1 MNQKAKQKPYW
12 EMTTREL
19 SEATKE
25 FDEEFVIDKCKPLS
39 PEMRERW
46 ERAKRKVGRPR
57 QGRGVRVIS
66 VSVERDLLAR
76 SDALAKRI
84 GISRAALISRGLK
97 AVLAARRQAVK
108 A

>member
-1 MNQKAKQKPYW
+1 MKKKPVQKPYW

-25 FDEEFVIDKCKPLS
+25 FDKPFVAETFKPLS

-46 ERAKRKVGRPR
+46 ERAKRKVGRPK

-76 SDALAKRI
+76 SDALARKI
-84 GISRAALISRGLK
+84 GVSRAALIARGLK
-97 AVLAARRQAVK
+97 AVLAAQGQAVS